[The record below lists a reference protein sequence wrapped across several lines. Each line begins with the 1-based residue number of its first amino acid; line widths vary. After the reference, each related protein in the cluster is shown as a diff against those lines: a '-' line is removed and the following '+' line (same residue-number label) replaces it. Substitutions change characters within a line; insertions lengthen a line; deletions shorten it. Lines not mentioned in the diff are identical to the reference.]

1 MYILGNLKKYIKT
14 YQRDYKKRFVLI
26 PIYLGSKSC
35 DISKGH
41 FNIGILDIKYMKL
54 ERFEPYGYH
63 YKKEEHELVDKK
75 LEEALKKNGLQI
87 NVISPYK
94 IMSSKSF
101 QEIEEIEVKKG
112 MASLRSNDPGGFCGA
127 WGIWFL

>member
-1 MYILGNLKKYIKT
+1 MILWKIVISWLCYKDESDFQLKSPMNKNVYFGELKKYIRT

-63 YKKEEHELVDKK
+63 
-75 LEEALKKNGLQI
+75 
-87 NVISPYK
+87 
-94 IMSSKSF
+94 
-101 QEIEEIEVKKG
+101 
-112 MASLRSNDPGGFCGA
+112 
-127 WGIWFL
+127 